1 MRMKC
6 VLVLDMQSAQGG
18 GSLRA
23 RVCVRACVGGW
34 EGGRRA
40 REQKRG
46 ETPMAESTTTL
57 HAKPRTK
64 PSSSVASVEEMLSWV
79 KNTSR
84 RSDDD
89 SSSDTRSSCARS
101 SVVAEKMPACSCSST
116 VICAQGRRSLRGEAV
131 PGRLEARRR
140 ETGSRASVRY
150 EERAS
155 LAGGASGTARI
166 RATPCA
172 EFWASGEP
180 E

>member
-64 PSSSVASVEEMLSWV
+64 VEAQQQ
-79 KNTSR
+79 R
-84 RSDDD
+84 RQRRGDVELGEEHVEAQRRRLEQRHALLLREELGGRGEDAGLQLLVD
-89 SSSDTRSSCARS
+89 CN
-101 SVVAEKMPACSCSST
+101 
-116 VICAQGRRSLRGEAV
+116 CAQGRRSLRGEAV
-131 PGRLEARRR
+131 PSRLEAAQGDRGQGR
-140 ETGSRASVRY
+140 V
-150 EERAS
+150 
-155 LAGGASGTARI
+155 
-166 RATPCA
+166 
-172 EFWASGEP
+172 
-180 E
+180 

>member
-131 PGRLEARRR
+131 PSRLEAAQGDRGQGR
-140 ETGSRASVRY
+140 V
-150 EERAS
+150 
-155 LAGGASGTARI
+155 
-166 RATPCA
+166 
-172 EFWASGEP
+172 
-180 E
+180 

>member
-1 MRMKC
+1 MRLGLGHAVC
-6 VLVLDMQSAQGG
+6 AGG
-18 GSLRA
+18 GVTARA

-131 PGRLEARRR
+131 PSRLEAAQGDRGQGR
-140 ETGSRASVRY
+140 V
-150 EERAS
+150 
-155 LAGGASGTARI
+155 
-166 RATPCA
+166 
-172 EFWASGEP
+172 
-180 E
+180 